1 MSGYTTDDVLASVW
15 NDSGS
20 ERSSSDSEF
29 EPGSDSESERDDP
42 GYNLSENGEDTDSSN
57 GSKQSE
63 DEVTNN
69 DANPQQRRKRPR
81 RQQQQQQPALVWTV
95 ANRERPRAIP
105 FTANSGIQVPTPG
118 FEAFDYFSLFI
129 NDDLLN
135 YFVAET
141 NRFAEQFISASATR
155 RRSRVNDWYPTDPN
169 EMRQF
174 LGLLFLTGIIRKP
187 AFHMYWSKDPLYF
200 TPLLVQ

>member
-42 GYNLSENGEDTDSSN
+42 GCNLSENGEDTDSSN
-57 GSKQSE
+57 GSQQSE
-63 DEVTNN
+63 DEVANN

-81 RQQQQQQPALVWTV
+81 RQQQQQQQPALVWTA

-105 FTANSGIQVPTPG
+105 FTANSGIQ
-118 FEAFDYFSLFI
+118 
-129 NDDLLN
+129 
-135 YFVAET
+135 
-141 NRFAEQFISASATR
+141 
-155 RRSRVNDWYPTDPN
+155 
-169 EMRQF
+169 
-174 LGLLFLTGIIRKP
+174 
-187 AFHMYWSKDPLYF
+187 
-200 TPLLVQ
+200 

>member
-1 MSGYTTDDVLASVW
+1 MNLSAHQKQFESAPKNHSRFCGRLITSFSFPRQSGNLFTSFVRVSFAILVSCFAWFVLRKLLQQTCELLNVLKRKTELMSGYTTDDVLASVW

-57 GSKQSE
+57 GSEQSE

-81 RQQQQQQPALVWTV
+81 RQQQQQQPALVWTA
-95 ANRERPRAIP
+95 ANRETTCHS
-105 FTANSGIQVPTPG
+105 FYCEQWNTG
-118 FEAFDYFSLFI
+118 
-129 NDDLLN
+129 
-135 YFVAET
+135 T
-141 NRFAEQFISASATR
+141 NTR
-155 RRSRVNDWYPTDPN
+155 
-169 EMRQF
+169 
-174 LGLLFLTGIIRKP
+174 I
-187 AFHMYWSKDPLYF
+187 
-200 TPLLVQ
+200 